1 MNGRILNGKTIKV
14 ALTNELNAGTLK
26 TNTENANEIL
36 NRASNKFEI
45 KRRESSFD
53 DDDGRKLSITSRIKK
68 NH

>member
-14 ALTNELNAGTLK
+14 GLTNELNAGNLK
-26 TNTENANEIL
+26 TNTENANETL
-36 NRASNKFEI
+36 NRASNKLEI

-53 DDDGRKLSITSRIKK
+53 DDNDRKLSITSRIKK